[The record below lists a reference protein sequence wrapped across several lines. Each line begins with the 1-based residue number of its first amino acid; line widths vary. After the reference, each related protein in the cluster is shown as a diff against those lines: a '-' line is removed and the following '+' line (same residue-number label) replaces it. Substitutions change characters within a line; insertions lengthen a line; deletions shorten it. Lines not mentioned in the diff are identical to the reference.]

1 LNPLGRKAEHAHALR
16 HAAKGGVKMK
26 VTRSTAMTWMAGSLV
41 LLVSV
46 GYTVLTWA
54 GPAQGV
60 TATLIG
66 RSTFGKFKVKT
77 PSPESEGEDP
87 NGQVSLDFM
96 AQAKPGMDMVVRTFD
111 YAPGSTT
118 GWHTHPGPVFINVIS
133 GTVTFYELDDPT
145 CTPKVVTA
153 GQGYVDTG
161 HGHIGRNETGLPAK
175 DVTISIVS
183 VGETQLRQN
192 IPGKYCFLN
201 E

>member
-1 LNPLGRKAEHAHALR
+1 LGPRLGQRRQSWPHKRSLLRRGYGFDQRIPWRLRALLP
-16 HAAKGGVKMK
+16 V
-26 VTRSTAMTWMAGSLV
+26 
-41 LLVSV
+41 
-46 GYTVLTWA
+46 
-54 GPAQGV
+54 PQNENDQG
-60 TATLIG
+60 
-66 RSTFGKFKVKT
+66 
-77 PSPESEGEDP
+77 ENN

-111 YAPGSTT
+111 YLPGSTT

-145 CTPKVVTA
+145 CTPKVVMA

-175 DVTISIVS
+175 DVTISIVP

-192 IPGKYCFLN
+192 IQGKYCFFN

>member
-1 LNPLGRKAEHAHALR
+1 
-16 HAAKGGVKMK
+16 MK
-26 VTRSTAMTWMAGSLV
+26 VTKRRAMTWMAGLLV
-41 LLVSV
+41 LLVSI
-46 GYTVLTWA
+46 GYTVVTWA
-54 GPAQGV
+54 GPPQGV

-66 RSTFGKFKVKT
+66 RSTFGRFKVKT
-77 PSPESEGEDP
+77 TAPESEGEHND
-87 NGQVSLDFM
+87 GQVSLDFM

-111 YAPGSTT
+111 YLPGSTT

-175 DVTISIVS
+175 DVTISIVA
-183 VGETQLRQN
+183 VGETLLRQN
-192 IPGKYCFLN
+192 IQGKYCFFD

>member
-1 LNPLGRKAEHAHALR
+1 
-16 HAAKGGVKMK
+16 MK
-26 VTRSTAMTWMAGSLV
+26 VTKRRAMPWMAGLLV
-41 LLVSV
+41 LLVSI
-46 GYTVLTWA
+46 GYTVVTWA
-54 GPAQGV
+54 GPPQGV

-66 RSTFGKFKVKT
+66 RSTFGRFKVKT
-77 PSPESEGEDP
+77 TTPESEGEHN

-111 YAPGSTT
+111 YLPGSTT

-175 DVTISIVS
+175 DVTISIVA
-183 VGETQLRQN
+183 VGETLLRQN
-192 IPGKYCFLN
+192 IQGKYCFFD

>member
-1 LNPLGRKAEHAHALR
+1 MSGKVGGMKMRVTTRKTM
-16 HAAKGGVKMK
+16 KWIGGF
-26 VTRSTAMTWMAGSLV
+26 LC
-41 LLVSV
+41 LLVIIV
-46 GYTVLTWA
+46 AYTAVTWA

-60 TATLIG
+60 TATVIG
-66 RSTFGKFKVKT
+66 RATYSRFKVKVG
-77 PSPESEGEDP
+77 SSESEGNNSP
-87 NGQVSLDFM
+87 VSLNFM

-111 YAPGSTT
+111 YLPGSTT

-133 GTVTFYELDDPT
+133 GSVTFYELDDPT

-175 DVTISIVS
+175 DVTISIVPI
-183 VGETQLRQN
+183 GETQLREN
-192 IPGKYCFLN
+192 IQGKYCFFN

>member
-1 LNPLGRKAEHAHALR
+1 M
-16 HAAKGGVKMK
+16 KMT
-26 VTRSTAMTWMAGSLV
+26 VTRRRAMTWMAGLLV
-41 LLVSV
+41 LLISF
-46 GYTVLTWA
+46 GYTAITWA
-54 GPAQGV
+54 GPPQGV

-66 RSTFGKFKVKT
+66 RATYGKFKVKT
-77 PSPESEGEDP
+77 QPPESEDDSDGP
-87 NGQVSLDFM
+87 ITLNFV

-111 YAPGSTT
+111 YTPGSTT
-118 GWHTHPGPVFINVIS
+118 GWHTHPGPVFINVVS

-161 HGHIGRNETGLPAK
+161 HGHIGRNESGSPAK
-175 DVTISIVS
+175 DVTISIVA

-192 IPGKYCFLN
+192 IQGKYCFLD

>member
-1 LNPLGRKAEHAHALR
+1 MIG
-16 HAAKGGVKMK
+16 
-26 VTRSTAMTWMAGSLV
+26 
-41 LLVSV
+41 LLCGLFVA
-46 GYTVLTWA
+46 GYTTVIWA
-54 GPAQGV
+54 GPPQGV

-66 RSTFGKFKVKT
+66 RATYSRFKVKT
-77 PSPESEGEDP
+77 QLPESEGDDN
-87 NGQVSLDFM
+87 NGPITLDFM

-192 IPGKYCFLN
+192 IQGKYCFFN

>member
-1 LNPLGRKAEHAHALR
+1 
-16 HAAKGGVKMK
+16 MK
-26 VTRSTAMTWMAGSLV
+26 VTRIRTLKWTTGILGLVAVCVTYTAV
-41 LLVSV
+41 
-46 GYTVLTWA
+46 TWA

-66 RSTFGKFKVKT
+66 RATYGRFKVKT
-77 PSPESEGEDP
+77 PPSDSEQENHDS
-87 NGQVSLDFM
+87 QVNLDFT

-111 YAPGSTT
+111 YLPGSTT

-133 GTVTFYELDDPT
+133 GTVAFYELDDPT

-175 DVTISIVS
+175 DVTISIVP

-192 IPGKYCFLN
+192 IQGKYCFFD

>member
-1 LNPLGRKAEHAHALR
+1 
-16 HAAKGGVKMK
+16 MT
-26 VTRSTAMTWMAGSLV
+26 VTRRSAMTWMAGFLV

-46 GYTVLTWA
+46 GYTAITWA
-54 GPAQGV
+54 GPPQGV

-66 RSTFGKFKVKT
+66 RATYGKFKVKT
-77 PSPESEGEDP
+77 HPPESEDDSGP
-87 NGQVSLDFM
+87 ITLDFV
-96 AQAKPGMDMVVRTFD
+96 AQAKPGMDMVVRTSD

-118 GWHTHPGPVFINVIS
+118 GWHTHPGPVFINVVS

-161 HGHIGRNETGLPAK
+161 HGHIGRNESGSQAK
-175 DVTISIVS
+175 DVTISIVA

-192 IPGKYCFLN
+192 IQGKYCFLD

>member
-1 LNPLGRKAEHAHALR
+1 MKRIGGTTKKWMMIGLLCGLFV
-16 HAAKGGVKMK
+16 AA
-26 VTRSTAMTWMAGSLV
+26 
-41 LLVSV
+41 
-46 GYTVLTWA
+46 YTTITWA

-60 TATLIG
+60 TATVIG
-66 RSTFGKFKVKT
+66 RATYGRFKVKT
-77 PSPESEGEDP
+77 PESEGDHN

-111 YAPGSTT
+111 YLPGSTT

-153 GQGYVDTG
+153 AQGYVDTG
-161 HGHIGRNETGLPAK
+161 HGHIGRNESGAPAK
-175 DVTISIVS
+175 DVTISIVP

-192 IPGKYCFLN
+192 IQGKYCFFN

>member
-1 LNPLGRKAEHAHALR
+1 
-16 HAAKGGVKMK
+16 
-26 VTRSTAMTWMAGSLV
+26 MTWMTGFLSV
-41 LLVSV
+41 VVVSV
-46 GYTVLTWA
+46 AYTAITWA
-54 GPAQGV
+54 GPPQGV

-66 RSTFGKFKVKT
+66 RSTFGRFKVKT
-77 PSPESEGEDP
+77 SPPEHDGEHN
-87 NGQVSLDFM
+87 NGQVGVDFM

-111 YAPGSTT
+111 YLPGSTT

-145 CTPKVVTA
+145 CAPKVVTA

-175 DVTISIVS
+175 DVTISIVA

-192 IPGKYCFLN
+192 IQGKYCFLD

>member
-1 LNPLGRKAEHAHALR
+1 
-16 HAAKGGVKMK
+16 MK
-26 VTRSTAMTWMAGSLV
+26 VTRKRAMKWLTGFLG
-41 LLVSV
+41 LLVVSV
-46 GYTVLTWA
+46 AYTAITWA
-54 GPAQGV
+54 GPPQGV
-60 TATLIG
+60 TPTLIG
-66 RSTFGKFKVKT
+66 RATFGRFKVKT
-77 PSPESEGEDP
+77 APPEFEGEQ
-87 NGQVSLDFM
+87 NNSQVSLDFM

-111 YAPGSTT
+111 YLPRSTT

-145 CTPKVVTA
+145 CTPRVVTA

-175 DVTISIVS
+175 DVTVSIVP

-192 IPGKYCFLN
+192 IQGKYCFFD

>member
-1 LNPLGRKAEHAHALR
+1 MKKMMSEKAMKWTIRLVCLFVV
-16 HAAKGGVKMK
+16 AAV
-26 VTRSTAMTWMAGSLV
+26 STTITL
-41 LLVSV
+41 
-46 GYTVLTWA
+46 A
-54 GPAQGV
+54 GPPQGV

-66 RSTFGKFKVKT
+66 RATYGRFKVKT
-77 PSPESEGEDP
+77 PPESEGEQN

-111 YAPGSTT
+111 YLPGSTT

-145 CTPKVVTA
+145 CTPKVVMA

-175 DVTISIVS
+175 DVTISIVP

-192 IPGKYCFLN
+192 IQGKYCFFN

>member
-1 LNPLGRKAEHAHALR
+1 MKKMMSEKAMKWTIRFLCLFFV
-16 HAAKGGVKMK
+16 AAV
-26 VTRSTAMTWMAGSLV
+26 STTITL
-41 LLVSV
+41 
-46 GYTVLTWA
+46 A
-54 GPAQGV
+54 GPPQGV

-66 RSTFGKFKVKT
+66 RATYGRFKVKT
-77 PSPESEGEDP
+77 APPESEGEHN
-87 NGQVSLDFM
+87 NGQVGLDFM
-96 AQAKPGMDMVVRTFD
+96 AQAKPGMDMVVRTLD
-111 YAPGSTT
+111 YLPGSTT

-175 DVTISIVS
+175 DVTISIVA

-192 IPGKYCFLN
+192 IQGKYCFFN

>member
-1 LNPLGRKAEHAHALR
+1 M
-16 HAAKGGVKMK
+16 KMN
-26 VTRSTAMTWMAGSLV
+26 VTRKKAMAWMAGILV
-41 LLVSV
+41 VLVCL
-46 GYTVLTWA
+46 GYTAITWA
-54 GPAQGV
+54 GPPQGV

-77 PSPESEGEDP
+77 HPPESEED
-87 NGQVSLDFM
+87 NDGQVSLDFM

-111 YAPGSTT
+111 YAPASTT

-175 DVTISIVS
+175 DVTISIVA
-183 VGETQLRQN
+183 VGETQLRMN
-192 IPGKYCFLN
+192 IQGKYCFLD

>member
-1 LNPLGRKAEHAHALR
+1 MIG
-16 HAAKGGVKMK
+16 
-26 VTRSTAMTWMAGSLV
+26 
-41 LLVSV
+41 LLCGLFVV
-46 GYTVLTWA
+46 GYTTVIWA
-54 GPAQGV
+54 GPPQGV

-66 RSTFGKFKVKT
+66 RSTFGRFKVKT
-77 PSPESEGEDP
+77 GPPESEGDHN

-111 YAPGSTT
+111 YLPGSTT

-175 DVTISIVS
+175 DVTISIVP

-192 IPGKYCFLN
+192 IQGKYCFFN